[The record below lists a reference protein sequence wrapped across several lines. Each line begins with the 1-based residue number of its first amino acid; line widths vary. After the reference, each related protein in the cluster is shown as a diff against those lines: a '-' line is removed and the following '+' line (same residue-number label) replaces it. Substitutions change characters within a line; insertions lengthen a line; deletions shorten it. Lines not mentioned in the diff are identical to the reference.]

1 MVDFRQRDLG
11 IEAMESKPMKWVI
24 KVVGR
29 EDLLLTLHES
39 EASAVKECGILNK
52 KFKGRFYVD
61 VYYEDARV

>member
-1 MVDFRQRDLG
+1 
-11 IEAMESKPMKWVI
+11 MKWVI